1 MDGYNVCIFAYGQ
14 TGSGKTYTMVIS
26 IASVD
31 QFPIVFR
38 ICHFAL
44 DLIYDFGD
52 VLHFK
57 VRSIRW
63 ISFFLLVS
71 IIF

>member
-31 QFPIVFR
+31 QVPIVFR

-44 DLIYDFGD
+44 DLIYDLVMFYI
-52 VLHFK
+52 L
-57 VRSIRW
+57 RSEVSDGFLF
-63 ISFFLLVS
+63 SF
-71 IIF
+71 